1 MNCLKRKDFKD
12 QKKKLGTMD
21 LILLILGIFL
31 LCFVIA
37 MTVIFVICGSIPD
50 TLVTCVF
57 GICGIEGGVMG
68 WIKTSKNKL
77 QKLKS
82 KDQTCNNSGENS
94 NYSLNYCEE
103 EEITEIPEVDNEQE
117 EETFE

>member
-1 MNCLKRKDFKD
+1 MME
-12 QKKKLGTMD
+12 KKKTKLGTMD
-21 LILLILGIFL
+21 LILLLLGIFL
-31 LCFVIA
+31 ALFTTAMIVIHCI
-37 MTVIFVICGSIPD
+37 TGSTPD
-50 TLVTCVF
+50 VLITCVF
-57 GICGIEGGVMG
+57 GICGVEGGVMG

-103 EEITEIPEVDNEQE
+103 SEDFEEITEIPEE
-117 EETFE
+117 